1 MQNAVQL
8 IRNEEFDKIRVVI
21 IGDEVWFV
29 AVDVCRVLDLKNP
42 TKAIKQLDDDEKKI
56 INLKE
61 YPNYWLGYS
70 EKGNPNVNVV
80 NESGLYSLI
89 FMSRKPNAKKFRKW
103 VTSEVLPSIRKY
115 GYYKVENSKYPLA
128 LDEFEKDGLLF
139 FRPTK
144 KFKDRD
150 SYYKAYV
157 EKTVEWE
164 EKYPDGDYEVAAI
177 TQEYNEEGELIITYC
192 IGFNPNPQKTDKN

>member
-42 TKAIKQLDDDEKKI
+42 TMAIKQLDDDERAK
-56 INLKE
+56 
-61 YPNYWLGYS
+61 YYLGRQ
-70 EKGNPNVNVV
+70 GNAWIV

-103 VTSEVLPSIRKY
+103 VTSEVLPSIRKF
-115 GYYKVENSKYPLA
+115 GYYSIKKSRLLDQMSDESK
-128 LDEFEKDGLLF
+128 
-139 FRPTK
+139 RVVK
-144 KFKDRD
+144 KIN
-150 SYYKAYV
+150 
-157 EKTVEWE
+157 E
-164 EKYPDGDYEVAAI
+164 EYPDDDIEFLGI
-177 TQEYNEEGELIITYC
+177 TIEPDENGSQCCHYHFGFSKDFARKLI
-192 IGFNPNPQKTDKN
+192 DD